1 MAMDTNNARKQI
13 SELGISAN
21 AADVYLDLLG
31 AGLSTVLQISKR
43 TNISRATVYRSL
55 EELIEMK
62 LVRID
67 GQNNALYQA
76 EDYHR
81 LEDLLNIQE
90 SKISQIQ
97 SNMPDLFG
105 YLLNVSGP
113 SSGNSTI
120 KYYEGQ
126 KGLEDVTRNTLAAKG
141 LFRILELDNMNA
153 FLDVD
158 FAEYIRRESCKRK
171 IMVHKITNRRK
182 FNDFTKVEGY
192 IGKWIE
198 TRHIEPKKLPINVE
212 MAVYNDTVVI
222 YDYRDGIF
230 CVEIKNENLASM
242 QRGMFDFIWKSSKK
256 MMQHGP
262 YGAATLK

>member
-1 MAMDTNNARKQI
+1 MAMDSNTARIQI
-13 SELGISAN
+13 SELGLSGN
-21 AADVYLDLLG
+21 AADVYLDLLS
-31 AGLSTVLQISKR
+31 AGLSTVLQASKR
-43 TNISRATVYRSL
+43 TKISRATVYRAID
-55 EELIEMK
+55 ELIEFK
-62 LVRID
+62 LVRVD
-67 GQNNALYQA
+67 GQNNSLYKA

-81 LEDLLNIQE
+81 LEELLNIQE
-90 SKISQIQ
+90 SKISKIQ
-97 SNMPDLFG
+97 SNLPDLFG

-113 SSGNSTI
+113 TSGKSTI

-141 LFRILELDNMNA
+141 LFRILELDNLNA
-153 FLDVD
+153 FLDVE
-158 FAEYIRRESCKRK
+158 FAEYIRRESCRRK
-171 IMVHKITNRRK
+171 IMVHKITNLRR

-198 TRHIEPKKLPINVE
+198 TRHIEQKKLPINVE

-230 CVEIKNENLASM
+230 CVEITSDNLASM

-256 MMQHGP
+256 MIQHGP
-262 YGAATLK
+262 YGASTLK